1 MKKAKLISHLH
12 QLRSSLARG
21 FAILLLAISVFSSY
35 AVGQSKNQRLQE
47 VERELQE
54 IEVWLSENNRLKQ
67 DWLKELRLADLEVQA
82 VRKTISQSNQ
92 RLQKSQQSLE
102 KLEEREAILK
112 NKHNDLSRSLFQHIK
127 NTYKLQK
134 SSPLKKLLEGESID
148 RFDQMMRFN
157 SYITQATLELLND
170 YENSLND
177 LEMNEKKVLDLGE
190 NIQKT
195 IKEKN
200 QLLKSLQKQT
210 KERLSLIG
218 KIEEAKKDKEL
229 RYQQLR
235 LERKALEKLVQE
247 ILPKQPD
254 DEKSDLP
261 DFETPLI
268 APLIGKISKRF
279 GEKKEDDILASQGVE
294 ISAPAGTPVQA
305 IHTGEVVFSD
315 WLRGFGLL
323 LIVDHG
329 NNYMSLY
336 GNAEALLKTKGDQV
350 ESGELI
356 AEAGNSGARKES
368 GIYFEVRHRGQPI
381 DPEPWFAGK

>member
-35 AVGQSKNQRLQE
+35 AIGQSKNQRLQE

-54 IEVWLSENNRLKQ
+54 IEVWLSENSRLKQ
-67 DWLKELRLADLEVQA
+67 DWLKELRLSDLEIQA
-82 VRKTISQSNQ
+82 VKKTISQSNQ

-102 KLEEREAILK
+102 KLEDREAILK

-170 YENSLND
+170 YEDSLND
-177 LEMNEKKVLDLGE
+177 LKMNEKKALDLGE

-200 QLLKSLQKQT
+200 QSLKSLQKQA

-235 LERKALEKLVQE
+235 LERQTLEKLVQE
-247 ILPKQPD
+247 ILPQQPD

-368 GIYFEVRHRGQPI
+368 GIYFEIRHRGQPI
-381 DPEPWFAGK
+381 DPEPWFASK

>member
-1 MKKAKLISHLH
+1 MKKAKLISHLL
-12 QLRSSLARG
+12 QLKSLLARG

-54 IEVWLSENNRLKQ
+54 IEVWLSENSRLKQ

-82 VRKTISQSNQ
+82 VKKTISQSNQ

-170 YENSLND
+170 YEDSLND
-177 LEMNEKKVLDLGE
+177 LKMNEKKALDLGE

-200 QLLKSLQKQT
+200 QSLKSLQKQA

-235 LERKALEKLVQE
+235 LERKTLEKLVQE
-247 ILPKQPD
+247 ILPEQPD
-254 DEKSDLP
+254 NEESDLP

-368 GIYFEVRHRGQPI
+368 GIYFEIRHRGQPI
-381 DPEPWFAGK
+381 DPEPWLASK

>member
-1 MKKAKLISHLH
+1 MKKAKLISHLR
-12 QLRSSLARG
+12 QLESFLARG
-21 FAILLLAISVFSSY
+21 FAILLLAISVFSSHS
-35 AVGQSKNQRLQE
+35 VGQSKNQRLQE
-47 VERELQE
+47 VEKELQE
-54 IEVWLSENNRLKQ
+54 IQVWLSENSRLKQ
-67 DWLKELRLADLEVQA
+67 DWLKELRFSDLEIQA
-82 VRKTISQSNQ
+82 VKKTISQSSM

-170 YENSLND
+170 YQNSIND
-177 LEMNEKKVLDLGE
+177 LEMNEKKTLDLGE

-200 QLLKSLQKQT
+200 QSLKSLQKQA

-235 LERKALEKLVQE
+235 LERKTLEKLVQE
-247 ILPKQPD
+247 ILPERPD
-254 DEKSDLP
+254 NEESDLP

-368 GIYFEVRHRGQPI
+368 GIYFEIRHRG
-381 DPEPWFAGK
+381 

>member
-1 MKKAKLISHLH
+1 MKKAKLISHFR

-21 FAILLLAISVFSSY
+21 FAILLLAVSVFSSY

-54 IEVWLSENNRLKQ
+54 IEVWLSENSRLKQ

-82 VRKTISQSNQ
+82 VKKTISQSNQ

-112 NKHNDLSRSLFQHIK
+112 NKHSDLSRSLFQHIK

-170 YENSLND
+170 YEDSLND
-177 LEMNEKKVLDLGE
+177 LKMNEKKALDLGE

-200 QLLKSLQKQT
+200 QSLKSLQKQA

-235 LERKALEKLVQE
+235 LERKTLEKLVQE
-247 ILPKQPD
+247 ILPEQPD
-254 DEKSDLP
+254 DEENDLP

-368 GIYFEVRHRGQPI
+368 GIYFEIRHRGQPI
-381 DPEPWFAGK
+381 DPEPWLASK

>member
-1 MKKAKLISHLH
+1 MKKAKLISHLR
-12 QLRSSLARG
+12 QLRNSLARG
-21 FAILLLAISVFSSY
+21 FAILLLTISVFSSY
-35 AVGQSKNQRLQE
+35 SVGQSKNQRLQE
-47 VERELQE
+47 VEKELQE
-54 IEVWLSENNRLKQ
+54 IEVWLSENSRLKQ
-67 DWLKELRLADLEVQA
+67 DWLKELRLSDLEIQA
-82 VRKTISQSNQ
+82 LKKTVSQSNQ

-157 SYITQATLELLND
+157 SYITQTTLELLND
-170 YENSLND
+170 YENSISD
-177 LEMNEKKVLDLGE
+177 LKINERKTLDLGE

-200 QLLKSLQKQT
+200 QSLKTLQKQA
-210 KERLSLIG
+210 KERLTLIY

-235 LERKALEKLVQE
+235 LERKTLEKLVQE
-247 ILPKQPD
+247 ILPEQPD
-254 DEKSDLP
+254 EEESDLP

-268 APLIGKISKRF
+268 APLIGKISRRF

-336 GNAEALLKTKGDQV
+336 GNAEALLKTQGDQV

-368 GIYFEVRHRGQPI
+368 GIYFEIRHRGQPI
-381 DPEPWFAGK
+381 DPEPWFADK

>member
-1 MKKAKLISHLH
+1 MKKAKLISHLR
-12 QLRSSLARG
+12 QLRSSLAKG

-54 IEVWLSENNRLKQ
+54 IEVWLSKNSRLKE
-67 DWLKELRLADLEVQA
+67 DWLKELRLSDLEVQA
-82 VRKTISQSNQ
+82 VKKTISQSNQ
-92 RLQKSQQSLE
+92 KLQKSRQSLE
-102 KLEEREAILK
+102 DLEERETILK

-170 YENSLND
+170 YENSISD
-177 LEMNEKKVLDLGE
+177 LKMNEKKILDLGE

-195 IKEKN
+195 INEKN
-200 QLLKSLQKQT
+200 HLLKTLQKQA
-210 KERLSLIG
+210 KERLALIY

-235 LERKALEKLVQE
+235 LERKTLEKLVQE
-247 ILPKQPD
+247 ILPEQPD
-254 DEKSDLP
+254 DGVSDLSV
-261 DFETPLI
+261 FENPLI

-294 ISAPAGTPVQA
+294 ISAPAGSPVQA

-356 AEAGNSGARKES
+356 AEAGNSGARKEP
-368 GIYFEVRHRGQPI
+368 GIYFEIRHRGQPI
-381 DPEPWFAGK
+381 DPEPWFASK

>member
-1 MKKAKLISHLH
+1 MKKAKLISHLR
-12 QLRSSLARG
+12 QLRSSLAKG
-21 FAILLLAISVFSSY
+21 FAILLLAISVFSGF

-54 IEVWLSENNRLKQ
+54 IEVWLSENSRLKQ

-82 VRKTISQSNQ
+82 VKKTISQSNQ
-92 RLQKSQQSLE
+92 RLQKSLQSLE
-102 KLEEREAILK
+102 KLEEREVIIK
-112 NKHNDLSRSLFQHIK
+112 NKHIDLSHSLFQHIK

-177 LEMNEKKVLDLGE
+177 LERNEKKALDLGE

-200 QLLKSLQKQT
+200 QSLKSLQKQA

-235 LERKALEKLVQE
+235 LERKTLEKLVQE
-247 ILPKQPD
+247 ILPEQPD
-254 DEKSDLP
+254 DEESDLP

-368 GIYFEVRHRGQPI
+368 GIYFEIRHRGQPI
-381 DPEPWFAGK
+381 DPEPWFASK

>member
-1 MKKAKLISHLH
+1 LKKAKLISHFR

-54 IEVWLSENNRLKQ
+54 IEVWLSENSRLKQ

-82 VRKTISQSNQ
+82 VKKTISQSNQ
-92 RLQKSQQSLE
+92 RLQKSLQSLE
-102 KLEEREAILK
+102 KLEEREVIIK
-112 NKHNDLSRSLFQHIK
+112 NKHIDLSRSLFQHIK

-177 LEMNEKKVLDLGE
+177 LERNEKKALDLGE

-200 QLLKSLQKQT
+200 QSLKSLQKQA

-235 LERKALEKLVQE
+235 LERKTLEKLVQE
-247 ILPKQPD
+247 ILPEQPD
-254 DEKSDLP
+254 DEESDLP

-368 GIYFEVRHRGQPI
+368 GIYFEIRHRGQPI
-381 DPEPWFAGK
+381 DPEPWFASK

>member
-1 MKKAKLISHLH
+1 MKKAKLISHLR
-12 QLRSSLARG
+12 QLESFLVRG
-21 FAILLLAISVFSSY
+21 FAILLIAISVFSSHS
-35 AVGQSKNQRLQE
+35 VGQSKNQRLQE

-54 IEVWLSENNRLKQ
+54 IEVWLSENSRLKQ

-82 VRKTISQSNQ
+82 VKKTISQSNQ

-127 NTYKLQK
+127 NSYKLQK

-177 LEMNEKKVLDLGE
+177 LKMNEKKTLDLGE

-200 QLLKSLQKQT
+200 QSLKSLQKQV

-235 LERKALEKLVQE
+235 LERQTLEKLVQE
-247 ILPKQPD
+247 ILPQQPD

-368 GIYFEVRHRGQPI
+368 GIYFEIRHRGQPI

>member
-1 MKKAKLISHLH
+1 MKKAKLISHFR

-54 IEVWLSENNRLKQ
+54 IKVWLSENSRLKQ

-82 VRKTISQSNQ
+82 VKKTISQSNQ
-92 RLQKSQQSLE
+92 RLQKSLQSLE
-102 KLEEREAILK
+102 KLEEREVIIK
-112 NKHNDLSRSLFQHIK
+112 NKHIDLSRSLFQHIK

-170 YENSLND
+170 YEDSLND
-177 LEMNEKKVLDLGE
+177 LKMNEKKALDLGE

-200 QLLKSLQKQT
+200 QSLKSLQKQA

-235 LERKALEKLVQE
+235 LERKTLEKLVQE
-247 ILPKQPD
+247 ILPEQPD
-254 DEKSDLP
+254 DEESDLP

-305 IHTGEVVFSD
+305 IHTGEVVFSN

-368 GIYFEVRHRGQPI
+368 GIYFEIRHRGQPI
-381 DPEPWFAGK
+381 DPEPWFASK

>member
-1 MKKAKLISHLH
+1 MKKAKLISHLR

-54 IEVWLSENNRLKQ
+54 IKVWLSENSRLKQ

-82 VRKTISQSNQ
+82 VKKTISQSNQ
-92 RLQKSQQSLE
+92 RLQKSLQSLE
-102 KLEEREAILK
+102 KLEEREVIIK
-112 NKHNDLSRSLFQHIK
+112 NKHIDLSRSLFQHIK

-177 LEMNEKKVLDLGE
+177 LERNEKKALDLGE
-190 NIQKT
+190 DIQKT

-200 QLLKSLQKQT
+200 QSLRSLQKQA

-235 LERKALEKLVQE
+235 LERKTLEKLVQE
-247 ILPKQPD
+247 ILPEQPD
-254 DEKSDLP
+254 DEESDLP

-305 IHTGEVVFSD
+305 IFTGEVVFSD

-368 GIYFEVRHRGQPI
+368 GIYFEIRHRGQPI
-381 DPEPWFAGK
+381 DPEPWFASK

>member
-1 MKKAKLISHLH
+1 MKKAKLISHLR
-12 QLRSSLARG
+12 QLRSSLAKG
-21 FAILLLAISVFSSY
+21 FAILLLAISVFSSHL
-35 AVGQSKNQRLQE
+35 AGQSKNQRLQE
-47 VERELQE
+47 VEKELQE
-54 IEVWLSENNRLKQ
+54 IEVWLSENSRLKQ
-67 DWLKELRLADLEVQA
+67 DWLKELRLSDLEIQA
-82 VRKTISQSNQ
+82 LKKTISQSNQ

-102 KLEEREAILK
+102 KLEDKEAILK
-112 NKHNDLSRSLFQHIK
+112 NKHNDLSRALFQHIK

-134 SSPLKKLLEGESID
+134 NSPLKKLLEGESID

-157 SYITQATLELLND
+157 SYINQATLELLND
-170 YENSLND
+170 YENSISD
-177 LEMNEKKVLDLGE
+177 LKMNEKKILDLGE
-190 NIQKT
+190 NIKKT
-195 IKEKN
+195 INEKN
-200 QLLKSLQKQT
+200 HLLKTLQKQA
-210 KERLSLIG
+210 KERLALIY

-235 LERKALEKLVQE
+235 LERKTLEKLVQE
-247 ILPKQPD
+247 ILPEQPD
-254 DEKSDLP
+254 DEVSDLSV
-261 DFETPLI
+261 FENPLI

-336 GNAEALLKTKGDQV
+336 GNAEALLKTIGDQV

-356 AEAGNSGARKES
+356 AEAGNSGARKEP
-368 GIYFEVRHRGQPI
+368 GIYFEIRHRGQPI
-381 DPEPWFAGK
+381 DPGPWFASK

>member
-1 MKKAKLISHLH
+1 MKKAKLISHLR
-12 QLRSSLARG
+12 QLESFLARG

-54 IEVWLSENNRLKQ
+54 IEVWLSENSRLKQ
-67 DWLKELRLADLEVQA
+67 DWLKELRFSDLEIQA
-82 VRKTISQSNQ
+82 VKKTISQSNM

-112 NKHNDLSRSLFQHIK
+112 NKHNDLSRSLLQHIK

-177 LEMNEKKVLDLGE
+177 LERNEKKALDLGE

-200 QLLKSLQKQT
+200 QSLKSLQKQA

-235 LERKALEKLVQE
+235 LERKTLEKLVQE
-247 ILPKQPD
+247 ILPEQPD
-254 DEKSDLP
+254 NEVSDLP
-261 DFETPLI
+261 VFENPLI

-368 GIYFEVRHRGQPI
+368 GIYFEIRHRGQPI
-381 DPEPWFAGK
+381 DPEPWFASK

>member
-1 MKKAKLISHLH
+1 MKKAKLISHLR
-12 QLRSSLARG
+12 QLASFLAKG
-21 FAILLLAISVFSSY
+21 FAILLLAISVFSSHS
-35 AVGQSKNQRLQE
+35 VGQSKNQRLQE
-47 VERELQE
+47 VEKELQE
-54 IEVWLSENNRLKQ
+54 IKVWLSENSRLKQ

-82 VRKTISQSNQ
+82 VKKTISQSNQ

-170 YENSLND
+170 YENSISD

-200 QLLKSLQKQT
+200 QSLKSLQKQA

-235 LERKALEKLVQE
+235 LERKTLEKLVQE

-368 GIYFEVRHRGQPI
+368 GIYFEIRHRGQPI
-381 DPEPWFAGK
+381 DPEPWFASK

>member
-1 MKKAKLISHLH
+1 MRKAKLISHLR

-35 AVGQSKNQRLQE
+35 SVGQSKNQRLQE
-47 VERELQE
+47 VEKELQE
-54 IEVWLSENNRLKQ
+54 IEVWLSENSRLKQ
-67 DWLKELRLADLEVQA
+67 DWLKELRLSDLEIQA
-82 VRKTISQSNQ
+82 VKKTVSQSNQ

-102 KLEEREAILK
+102 KLAEREAILK

-170 YENSLND
+170 YQNSIND
-177 LEMNEKKVLDLGE
+177 LEMIEKKALDLDE
-190 NIQKT
+190 NIQEI

-200 QLLKSLQKQT
+200 QSLKSLQKQA

-235 LERKALEKLVQE
+235 LERKTLEKLVQE

-254 DEKSDLP
+254 DGKSDLP

-368 GIYFEVRHRGQPI
+368 GIYFEIRHRGQPI
-381 DPEPWFAGK
+381 DPEPWFASK

>member
-1 MKKAKLISHLH
+1 MKKANLTSHHHHLAHVLTRTVAVILIAVLT
-12 QLRSSLARG
+12 LLNNGLA
-21 FAILLLAISVFSSY
+21 
-35 AVGQSKNQRLQE
+35 QSKNTRLE
-47 VERELQE
+47 EIGKELQA
-54 IEVWLSENNRLKQ
+54 IEAWLSKNRRLKQ
-67 DWLKELRLADLEVQA
+67 DRLKELKLADLEVQA
-82 VRKTISQSNQ
+82 LKKSISASNQ
-92 RLQKSQQSLE
+92 KLQTSEQSLE
-102 KLEEREAILK
+102 KLEEREAELK
-112 NKHNDLSRSLFQHIK
+112 NRRSELFRTLFEHIK

-177 LEMNEKKVLDLGE
+177 LEANAKKTTDLGE
-190 NIQKT
+190 NIQQT
-195 IKEKN
+195 IKKKN
-200 QLLKSLQKQT
+200 QSLKTLQEQA
-210 KERLSLIG
+210 KERLLLID
-218 KIEEAKKDKEL
+218 KIEATKKDKEL

-235 LERKALEKLVQE
+235 LERKTLEKLVQE
-247 ILPKQPD
+247 ILPRQPD
-254 DEKSDLP
+254 LEKPDFR

-268 APLIGKISKRF
+268 KPLNGSISKRF
-279 GEKKEDDILASQGVE
+279 GEKKKEDILASQGLE

-336 GNAEALLKTKGDQV
+336 GNAEALFKIQGDQV

-356 AEAGNSGARKES
+356 AEAGNSGAQKEP
-368 GIYFEVRHRGQPI
+368 GIYFEIRHKGEPI
-381 DPEPWFAGK
+381 DPEPWFVAK

>member
-1 MKKAKLISHLH
+1 MKKAKLISHFR

-54 IEVWLSENNRLKQ
+54 IEVWLSENSRLKQ

-82 VRKTISQSNQ
+82 VKKTISQSNQ
-92 RLQKSQQSLE
+92 RLQEFQQSLE
-102 KLEEREAILK
+102 KLEERKVIIK
-112 NKHNDLSRSLFQHIK
+112 NKHIDLSRSLFQHIK

-170 YENSLND
+170 YEDSLND
-177 LEMNEKKVLDLGE
+177 LKMNEKEALDLGE

-200 QLLKSLQKQT
+200 QSLKSLQKQA

-235 LERKALEKLVQE
+235 LERKTLEKLVQE
-247 ILPKQPD
+247 ILPEQPD
-254 DEKSDLP
+254 DEESDLP

-279 GEKKEDDILASQGVE
+279 GEKNEDDILASQGVE
-294 ISAPAGTPVQA
+294 ISAPTGTPVQA

-368 GIYFEVRHRGQPI
+368 GIYFEIRHRGQPI
-381 DPEPWFAGK
+381 DPEPWFASK

>member
-1 MKKAKLISHLH
+1 MKKAKLISHLR
-12 QLRSSLARG
+12 QLRSSLAKG
-21 FAILLLAISVFSSY
+21 FAILLLAISVFSSHL
-35 AVGQSKNQRLQE
+35 VGQSKNQRLQE
-47 VERELQE
+47 VEKELQE
-54 IEVWLSENNRLKQ
+54 IEVWLSENSRLKQ
-67 DWLKELRLADLEVQA
+67 DWLKELRLSDLEIQTVK
-82 VRKTISQSNQ
+82 KTISQSNQ

-102 KLEEREAILK
+102 KLEDKEAILK

-170 YENSLND
+170 YENSISD

-200 QLLKSLQKQT
+200 QSLKSLQKQA

-235 LERKALEKLVQE
+235 LERKTLEKLVQE
-247 ILPKQPD
+247 ILPEQPD
-254 DEKSDLP
+254 DEVSDLP
-261 DFETPLI
+261 VFENPLI

-368 GIYFEVRHRGQPI
+368 GIYFEIRHRGQPI
-381 DPEPWFAGK
+381 DPEPWFASK

>member
-1 MKKAKLISHLH
+1 MKKAKLISHLR
-12 QLRSSLARG
+12 QLESFLARG
-21 FAILLLAISVFSSY
+21 FAILLLAISVFSSHS
-35 AVGQSKNQRLQE
+35 VGQSKNQRLQE
-47 VERELQE
+47 VEKELQE
-54 IEVWLSENNRLKQ
+54 IEVWLSENSRLKQ
-67 DWLKELRLADLEVQA
+67 NWLKELRFSDLEIQA
-82 VRKTISQSNQ
+82 VKKTISQSNQ

-102 KLEEREAILK
+102 KLEDREAILK
-112 NKHNDLSRSLFQHIK
+112 NKHNDLSRSLFQHIR

-170 YENSLND
+170 YENSMND
-177 LEMNEKKVLDLGE
+177 LEMNEKKALDLGE

-200 QLLKSLQKQT
+200 QLLKSLQKQA

-235 LERKALEKLVQE
+235 LERKTLEKLVQE
-247 ILPKQPD
+247 ILPEQPD
-254 DEKSDLP
+254 EEESDLP

-368 GIYFEVRHRGQPI
+368 GIYFEIRHRGQPI
-381 DPEPWFAGK
+381 DPEPWFASK

>member
-1 MKKAKLISHLH
+1 M
-12 QLRSSLARG
+12 
-21 FAILLLAISVFSSY
+21 LLAISVFSSY

-54 IEVWLSENNRLKQ
+54 IEVWLSENSRLKQ

-82 VRKTISQSNQ
+82 VKKTISQSNQ

-170 YENSLND
+170 YEDSLND
-177 LEMNEKKVLDLGE
+177 LKMNEKKALDLGE

-200 QLLKSLQKQT
+200 QSLKSLQKQA

-235 LERKALEKLVQE
+235 LERKTLEKLVQE
-247 ILPKQPD
+247 ILPEQPD
-254 DEKSDLP
+254 DEESDLP

-268 APLIGKISKRF
+268 SPLIGKISKRF

-294 ISAPAGTPVQA
+294 INAPAGTPVQA

-368 GIYFEVRHRGQPI
+368 GIYFEIRHRGQPI
-381 DPEPWFAGK
+381 DPEPWFASK

>member
-1 MKKAKLISHLH
+1 MKKAKLISHLR

-21 FAILLLAISVFSSY
+21 FAILLLTISVFSSY
-35 AVGQSKNQRLQE
+35 SVGQSKNQRLQE
-47 VERELQE
+47 VEKELQE
-54 IEVWLSENNRLKQ
+54 IEVWLSENSRLKQ
-67 DWLKELRLADLEVQA
+67 DWLKELRLSDLEIQA
-82 VRKTISQSNQ
+82 VKKTVSQSNQ

-157 SYITQATLELLND
+157 SYITQTTLELLND
-170 YENSLND
+170 YENSISDLKINERETLN
-177 LEMNEKKVLDLGE
+177 LGE

-200 QLLKSLQKQT
+200 QSLKTLQKQA
-210 KERLSLIG
+210 KERLTLIY

-235 LERKALEKLVQE
+235 LERKTLEKLVQE
-247 ILPKQPD
+247 ILPEQPD
-254 DEKSDLP
+254 EEESDLP

-268 APLIGKISKRF
+268 APLIGKISRRF

-368 GIYFEVRHRGQPI
+368 GIYFEIRHRGQPI
-381 DPEPWFAGK
+381 DPEPWFASK

>member
-1 MKKAKLISHLH
+1 MKKAKLISHLR
-12 QLRSSLARG
+12 QLASFLAKG

-54 IEVWLSENNRLKQ
+54 IEVWLSENSRLKQ
-67 DWLKELRLADLEVQA
+67 DWLKELRLADLEIQA
-82 VRKTISQSNQ
+82 VKKTISQSNQ

-170 YENSLND
+170 YENSISD
-177 LEMNEKKVLDLGE
+177 LKMNEKKILDLGE

-195 IKEKN
+195 INEKN
-200 QLLKSLQKQT
+200 HLLKTLQKQA
-210 KERLSLIG
+210 KERLALIY

-235 LERKALEKLVQE
+235 LERKTLEKLVQE
-247 ILPKQPD
+247 ILPEQPD
-254 DEKSDLP
+254 DGVSDLSV
-261 DFETPLI
+261 FENPLI

-368 GIYFEVRHRGQPI
+368 GIYFEIRHRGQPI
-381 DPEPWFAGK
+381 DPEPWFASK

>member
-1 MKKAKLISHLH
+1 MKKAKLISHLR
-12 QLRSSLARG
+12 QLRSLLARG
-21 FAILLLAISVFSSY
+21 FAILLLAVSVFSSY

-54 IEVWLSENNRLKQ
+54 IEVWLSENSRLKQ
-67 DWLKELRLADLEVQA
+67 DWLKELRLSDLEIQTVK
-82 VRKTISQSNQ
+82 KTISQSNQ

-102 KLEEREAILK
+102 KLEDREAILK

-177 LEMNEKKVLDLGE
+177 LERNEKKALDLGE

-200 QLLKSLQKQT
+200 QSLKSLQKQA

-235 LERKALEKLVQE
+235 LERKTLEKLVQE
-247 ILPKQPD
+247 ILPEQPD
-254 DEKSDLP
+254 DEESDLP

-368 GIYFEVRHRGQPI
+368 GIYFEIRHRGQPI
-381 DPEPWFAGK
+381 DPEPWFASK

>member
-1 MKKAKLISHLH
+1 MKKAKLISHPR
-12 QLRSSLARG
+12 QLRSSLVGG
-21 FAILLLAISVFSSY
+21 FAIFSLAISVFSSY
-35 AVGQSKNQRLQE
+35 AVGQSKNQRLQK
-47 VERELQE
+47 VEKELQE
-54 IEVWLSENNRLKQ
+54 IEVWLTKNSRLKQ

-177 LEMNEKKVLDLGE
+177 LEMNEKKTLDLGE
-190 NIQKT
+190 NIQRT

-200 QLLKSLQKQT
+200 QSLKSLQKQA

-235 LERKALEKLVQE
+235 LERQTLEKLVQE
-247 ILPKQPD
+247 ILPQQPD

-268 APLIGKISKRF
+268 APVTGKISKRF

-368 GIYFEVRHRGQPI
+368 GIYFEIRHRGQPI
-381 DPEPWFAGK
+381 DPEPWFASK

>member
-1 MKKAKLISHLH
+1 MKKAKLISHLR
-12 QLRSSLARG
+12 QLASFLAKS
-21 FAILLLAISVFSSY
+21 FAILLIVISVFSSHS
-35 AVGQSKNQRLQE
+35 VGQSKNQRLQA

-54 IEVWLSENNRLKQ
+54 IEVWLSENSRLKQ

-82 VRKTISQSNQ
+82 VKKTISRRNQ
-92 RLQKSQQSLE
+92 RLQKSQQSLK

-112 NKHNDLSRSLFQHIK
+112 DKHKDLSGSLFQHIK

-170 YENSLND
+170 YEDSLND
-177 LEMNEKKVLDLGE
+177 LKRNERKILDLGE
-190 NIQKT
+190 DIQKT
-195 IKEKN
+195 IKDKN
-200 QLLKSLQKQT
+200 RSLKTLQKQA

-229 RYQQLR
+229 RYKQLR
-235 LERKALEKLVQE
+235 LERKTLEKLVQK
-247 ILPKQPD
+247 ILPEQPD
-254 DEKSDLP
+254 DEKNDLP
-261 DFETPLI
+261 DFGTPLVM
-268 APLIGKISKRF
+268 PLIGKISKQF

-368 GIYFEVRHRGQPI
+368 GIYFEIRHRGQPI
-381 DPEPWFAGK
+381 DPEPWFASK

>member
-1 MKKAKLISHLH
+1 MKKAKLISHLL
-12 QLRSSLARG
+12 QLKSLLARG

-54 IEVWLSENNRLKQ
+54 IEVWLSENSRLKQ

-82 VRKTISQSNQ
+82 VKKTISQSNQ

-170 YENSLND
+170 YEDSLND
-177 LEMNEKKVLDLGE
+177 LKMNEKKALDLGE

-200 QLLKSLQKQT
+200 QSLKSLQKQA

-235 LERKALEKLVQE
+235 LERKTLEKLVQE
-247 ILPKQPD
+247 ILPQQPD

-305 IHTGEVVFSD
+305 IFTGEVVFSD

-368 GIYFEVRHRGQPI
+368 GIYFEIRHRGQPI
-381 DPEPWFAGK
+381 DPEPWFTSK

>member
-1 MKKAKLISHLH
+1 LKKAKLISHLR
-12 QLRSSLARG
+12 QLASFLANG
-21 FAILLLAISVFSSY
+21 FAILLLAISFFSSHS
-35 AVGQSKNQRLQE
+35 VGQSKNQRLQE
-47 VERELQE
+47 VERGLQE
-54 IEVWLSENNRLKQ
+54 IEVWLSENSRLKE
-67 DWLKELRLADLEVQA
+67 DWLKELRLADLQVQA
-82 VRKTISQSNQ
+82 IKKTISHSNQ
-92 RLQKSQQSLE
+92 KLQRSQQSLE
-102 KLEEREAILK
+102 ELEEREAILK

-170 YENSLND
+170 YENSISD
-177 LEMNEKKVLDLGE
+177 LKMNEKKILDLGE

-195 IKEKN
+195 INEKN
-200 QLLKSLQKQT
+200 HLLKTLQKQA
-210 KERLSLIG
+210 KERLALIY

-235 LERKALEKLVQE
+235 LERKTLEKLVQE
-247 ILPKQPD
+247 ILPEQPD
-254 DEKSDLP
+254 DGVSDLSV
-261 DFETPLI
+261 FENPLI

-368 GIYFEVRHRGQPI
+368 GIYFEIRHRGQPI
-381 DPEPWFAGK
+381 DPEPWFASK

>member
-1 MKKAKLISHLH
+1 MKKAKLISHLR
-12 QLRSSLARG
+12 QLESFLARG
-21 FAILLLAISVFSSY
+21 FAILLLAISVFSSHS
-35 AVGQSKNQRLQE
+35 VGQSKNQRLQE
-47 VERELQE
+47 VEKELQE
-54 IEVWLSENNRLKQ
+54 IEVWLSENSRLKQ

-82 VRKTISQSNQ
+82 VKKTISQSNQ

-170 YENSLND
+170 YENSISD

-200 QLLKSLQKQT
+200 QLLKSLQKQA

-235 LERKALEKLVQE
+235 LERKTLEKLVQE
-247 ILPKQPD
+247 ILPEQPD
-254 DEKSDLP
+254 DEESDLP

-368 GIYFEVRHRGQPI
+368 GIYFEIRHRGQPI
-381 DPEPWFAGK
+381 DPEPWFASK

>member
-1 MKKAKLISHLH
+1 MKKAKLISHLR
-12 QLRSSLARG
+12 QLESFLARG
-21 FAILLLAISVFSSY
+21 FAILLLAISVFSSHS
-35 AVGQSKNQRLQE
+35 VGQSKNQRLQE
-47 VERELQE
+47 VEKELQE
-54 IEVWLSENNRLKQ
+54 IQVWLSENSRLKQ
-67 DWLKELRLADLEVQA
+67 DWLKELRFSDLEIQA
-82 VRKTISQSNQ
+82 VKKTISQSSM

-102 KLEEREAILK
+102 KLEDREAILK

-170 YENSLND
+170 YQNSIND
-177 LEMNEKKVLDLGE
+177 LEMNEKKTLDLGE

-200 QLLKSLQKQT
+200 QLLKSLQKQA

-229 RYQQLR
+229 LYQQLR
-235 LERKALEKLVQE
+235 LERKTLEKLVQE
-247 ILPKQPD
+247 ILPKQPED
-254 DEKSDLP
+254 DKSDLP
-261 DFETPLI
+261 DFEAPLI

-294 ISAPAGTPVQA
+294 ISAPAGTPVQS

-368 GIYFEVRHRGQPI
+368 GIYFEIRHRGQPI
-381 DPEPWFAGK
+381 DPEPWFASK

>member
-1 MKKAKLISHLH
+1 MKKAKLISHLR
-12 QLRSSLARG
+12 QLASFLAKG
-21 FAILLLAISVFSSY
+21 LAILLLSISVFSSNS
-35 AVGQSKNQRLQE
+35 VGQSKNQRLQE

-54 IEVWLSENNRLKQ
+54 IEVWLSENSRLKQ
-67 DWLKELRLADLEVQA
+67 DWLKELRLSDLEIQTVK
-82 VRKTISQSNQ
+82 KTISQSNQ

-102 KLEEREAILK
+102 KLEDKEAILK
-112 NKHNDLSRSLFQHIK
+112 NKHNDLSRALFQHIK

-170 YENSLND
+170 YENSISD
-177 LEMNEKKVLDLGE
+177 LKMNEKKVLDLGE

-195 IKEKN
+195 INEKN
-200 QLLKSLQKQT
+200 HLLKSLQKQA
-210 KERLSLIG
+210 KERLALIY

-235 LERKALEKLVQE
+235 LERKTLEKLVQE
-247 ILPKQPD
+247 ILPEQPD
-254 DEKSDLP
+254 DGVSDLSV
-261 DFETPLI
+261 FENPLI

-294 ISAPAGTPVQA
+294 ITAPAGTPVQA

-336 GNAEALLKTKGDQV
+336 GSAEALLKTKGDQV

-368 GIYFEVRHRGQPI
+368 GIYFEIRHRGQPI
-381 DPEPWFAGK
+381 DPEPWFASK

>member
-1 MKKAKLISHLH
+1 M
-12 QLRSSLARG
+12 
-21 FAILLLAISVFSSY
+21 LLAISVFSSY

-54 IEVWLSENNRLKQ
+54 IKVWLSENSRLKQ

-82 VRKTISQSNQ
+82 VKKTISQSNQ
-92 RLQKSQQSLE
+92 RLQKSLQSLE
-102 KLEEREAILK
+102 KLEEREVIIK
-112 NKHNDLSRSLFQHIK
+112 NKHIDLSRSLFQHIK

-134 SSPLKKLLEGESID
+134 SSPLKKLFEGESID

-177 LEMNEKKVLDLGE
+177 LERNEKKALDLGE
-190 NIQKT
+190 DIQKT

-200 QLLKSLQKQT
+200 QSLRSLQKQA

-235 LERKALEKLVQE
+235 LERKTLEKLVQE
-247 ILPKQPD
+247 ILPEQPD
-254 DEKSDLP
+254 YEESDLP

-368 GIYFEVRHRGQPI
+368 GIYFEIRHRGQPI
-381 DPEPWFAGK
+381 DPEPWFASK